1 MPLFIE
7 IEDGIKV
14 EISDDG
20 AISFPNYDIERDL
33 MKVDLL
39 GEEKSPAVEF
49 IEAWEESPL
58 ETILLKVS
66 STSALVEIGKAWIEE
81 VFDILRDVGC
91 IDTEEMDLEKWAA
104 LYEEHNPGAHA
115 SHDAHVRALR
125 WHKKPTASETTCF
138 LAYEYYK
145 EVIRWQK
152 EGSLASSYRLT
163 KNALLQEYII
173 LLQALEECNRT
184 YNHVDSILAQLLILT
199 IQIAQ
204 EHD

>member
-1 MPLFIE
+1 M
-7 IEDGIKV
+7 
-14 EISDDG
+14 
-20 AISFPNYDIERDL
+20 
-33 MKVDLL
+33 

-49 IEAWEESPL
+49 IEEWEESPL

-81 VFDILRDVGC
+81 VFDILRDAGC

-125 WHKKPTASETTCF
+125 WHKKPTASEATCF

-145 EVIRWQK
+145 EVIRWQTLNVQTP
-152 EGSLASSYRLT
+152 GVYTITLA
-163 KNALLQEYII
+163 KNTLLQEYII

-199 IQIAQ
+199 IQISR
-204 EHD
+204 EYD